1 MTTFRFRWAVVVA
14 GMALL
19 LVPTAG
25 RALTFSSSVQR
36 FEADGNVYGSADGV
50 FDLVDEFDS
59 GTLAPNWH
67 ILLGSAEES
76 GGVLRLHN
84 PGVVEPLVGL
94 IQEISAVEGE
104 VELGNGDGNFTITSY
119 WDPAPLPTNG
129 QFFFQLYGIGATVE
143 AEGFTV
149 NNLDAATAA
158 AAGAPVGY
166 SIGRERVFPL
176 GGDPPVQDYLSI
188 DPSTITGPVVLKM
201 TFDDATDLLTC
212 SFSLDG
218 GLTFQTPFA
227 PIQAFKVVP
236 DAEVLLGAAALPEPP
251 PPPPPCGNITS
262 AKVKFTKL
270 DSLGHQK
277 LSAKGSLLLAPGTPS
292 TFDPVNQPT
301 LVDVVGVSS
310 QNLTQYEV
318 PTGVPGTSICGSGDG
333 WTVSGRTYRYLN
345 RSGLVYVPAMPTPY
359 CLGGTGLKQV
369 KLTDDRARKGQVKFS
384 LTVDGAITLVGPGN
398 EQAALV
404 VQLGWNGQTAQACVG
419 ALLTCVAS
427 PGRSICK

>member
-1 MTTFRFRWAVVVA
+1 MTTFRFRWALV
-14 GMALL
+14 MAAISLL
-19 LVPTAG
+19 LAPTAG
-25 RALTFSSSVQR
+25 RALTFSSSVER
-36 FEADGNVYGSADGV
+36 FEADGNGYGSADGV
-50 FDLVDEFDS
+50 FDLVDEFDG
-59 GTLAPNWH
+59 GTLAPNWSV
-67 ILLGSAEES
+67 LLGSAEES
-76 GGVLRLHN
+76 GGVLRLHD
-84 PGVVEPLVGL
+84 PGVVEPLVAL
-94 IQEISAVEGE
+94 TQEISAVEGA

-119 WDPAPLPTNG
+119 WDPAPLTTNR

-176 GGDPPVQDYLSI
+176 GGDPPVQDYVAI
-188 DPSTITGPVVLKM
+188 DPSTITGPIVLRM
-201 TFDDATDLLTC
+201 VFDDATDLLTC

-251 PPPPPCGNITS
+251 PPPPPCASIGN

-270 DSLGHQK
+270 DSLGQQK
-277 LSAKGSLLLAPGTPS
+277 LSAKGNLLLAPGTPS

-310 QNLTQYEV
+310 QHLTEYEV
-318 PTGVPGTSICGSGDG
+318 PTGVPGTSVCGSGDG
-333 WTVSGRTYRYLN
+333 WTVSGRTSRYLN
-345 RSGLVYVPAMPTPY
+345 RSGFVYVASPTPY
-359 CLGGTGLKQV
+359 CLGGTGLRQMKF
-369 KLTDDRARKGQVKFS
+369 TDDRARRGRIKFS
-384 LTVDGAITLVGPGN
+384 LTVDGANNLVPPGT
-398 EQAALV
+398 EDAALV
-404 VQLGWNGQTAQACVG
+404 VQLGWNGQTAEACAG
-419 ALLTCVAS
+419 ALLPCVAS